1 MAHATLSLLGLYK
14 YRPQVLDEL
23 ALPEALEKDR
33 DQIMGNLLMETAEL
47 EILFPDPDFLK
58 EAIGVWS
65 RKQVPVWTELY
76 ETTQYEY
83 NPIWN
88 KDGTVTELETRDLKG
103 TADRDHLETR
113 DLAGTSSGET
123 VASGTDKSY
132 VFGYN
137 SDTAAQDREAT
148 SESGTTDSVESTST
162 GTVRHDENEATTD
175 TGTIKHE
182 RIEQGNIGVTTT
194 QAMIREQRDVVKF
207 NIFDVIIQDFKQRFC
222 ILVY

>member
-33 DQIMGNLLMETAEL
+33 DQIKGNLLMETAEL

-103 TADRDHLETR
+103 TANRDHLETR
-113 DLAGTSSGET
+113 DLAGTSSEET
-123 VASGTDKSY
+123 AASGTDKSY

-162 GTVRHDENEATTD
+162 GTIRHDENESTTD

-182 RIEQGNIGVTTT
+182 RRETGNIGLTTT
-194 QAMIREQRDVVKF
+194 QTMIREQRDVVQF